1 MQKFWTKSQ
10 LNRIY
15 RDHPELKPL
24 PVLSL
29 DTVVIEFLK
38 LHEVVARPPKNS
50 RADGAIAGAITGAFG
65 PDVGGDAFLIQG
77 QNKQTQLQEWTS
89 WKQWALSHK
98 DFPEFKKKVSRG
110 SH

>member
-77 QNKQTQLQEWTS
+77 QNNRTNTVTRM
-89 WKQWALSHK
+89 
-98 DFPEFKKKVSRG
+98 DFLETMGFKS
-110 SH
+110 